1 MFLLPGRNALF
12 RGHRDSPWHID
23 TQVGK
28 TMSGSTRRG
37 FIAGTAAL
45 GGAALIGSPATAE
58 VTSKEGARESAVIL
72 PGDARYEDLVLRRTS
87 ERFFPRPELFR
98 LPTTTEQ
105 VLRAVDGAV
114 RAGKRVT
121 VRSGGHCYENFV
133 GDGAEV
139 IIDLSAM
146 RQVTFD
152 RHRNAFMIEPG
163 ASLWTVFER
172 LYLGWGVTIPGG
184 QCGGVAAGG
193 HIQGGG
199 YGALSRQFGSVVD
212 YLYAVEVVVVD
223 RSGRARVVVATREP
237 GDKNR
242 DLWWAHTGGGGGNF
256 GVVTRYWMRTPGA
269 PGNDPAR
276 LLPKPP
282 AETLGATIVWS
293 WHDVTEESFH
303 RLLRNYGEWHE
314 RNSAPDSRYT
324 SLFSLLLLARR
335 DNGADP
341 GALAMVTSMD
351 GSPPDADQL
360 LSDYLAEVTDSVP
373 GAITVQPPHRLPWL
387 AGVKAGSLDQAEESG
402 MFKAKAAY
410 LRKRFTDQQIGT
422 AYTYLTSTDH
432 DNERAVL
439 LLVSYGGKVNTVAPD
454 ATAMPQRDSIMKA
467 IYTVTWTDPNGE
479 QANLDWIRRW
489 YSAMYQ
495 DTGGVPVPNS
505 ANDGSYINYPD
516 LDTTDPQWNKSG
528 VPWHTLYYKGNY
540 RKLQQVKVRWDPRDV
555 FHHAMSIKLPPH

>member
-1 MFLLPGRNALF
+1 
-12 RGHRDSPWHID
+12 
-23 TQVGK
+23 
-28 TMSGSTRRG
+28 MSGPTRRG

-45 GGAALIGSPATAE
+45 GGAALIGRPATAAMPAAAD
-58 VTSKEGARESAVIL
+58 VRESAVIL
-72 PGDARYEDLVLRRTS
+72 PSDARYEDLVLRRTS

-105 VLRAVDGAV
+105 VVHAVSAAV

-121 VRSGGHCYENFV
+121 VRSGGHCYENLV

-199 YGALSRQFGSVVD
+199 YGPLSRRFGSVVD

-223 RSGRARVVVATREP
+223 RAGRARAVVATREP
-237 GDKNR
+237 DDENR

-269 PGNDPAR
+269 TGTDPTR

-282 AETLGATIVWS
+282 AVTLGTTIGWS
-293 WHDVTEESFH
+293 WRDVTEESFH

-314 RNSAPDSRYT
+314 RNSAPDSRYD
-324 SLFSLLLLARR
+324 SLFSPLLIARR
-335 DNGADP
+335 DTGADP
-341 GALAMVTSMD
+341 GGFVMVPTMD
-351 GSPPDADQL
+351 GVRPDADRL
-360 LSDYLAEVTDSVP
+360 LRDYVAEVTAGVP
-373 GAITVQPPHRLPWL
+373 GTTTLRPPHRLPWL
-387 AGVKAGSLDQAEESG
+387 AAVKAGSLSQADESG

-410 LRKRFTDQQIGT
+410 LRKRFTDEQIRT

-432 DNERAVL
+432 DNERALL

-454 ATAMPQRDSIMKA
+454 ATVLSQRDSIMKV

-489 YSAMYQ
+489 YRAMYE
-495 DTGGVPVPNS
+495 DTGGVPVPNGV
-505 ANDGSYINYPD
+505 NDGTYINYPD
-516 LDTTDPQWNKSG
+516 IDTTDPMWNTSG
-528 VPWHTLYYKGNY
+528 APWHALYYKENY
-540 RKLQQVKVRWDPRDV
+540 PKLQQVKARWDPRDV
-555 FHHAMSIKLPPH
+555 FHHAMSVRLPR

>member
-1 MFLLPGRNALF
+1 MTGP
-12 RGHRDSPWHID
+12 
-23 TQVGK
+23 
-28 TMSGSTRRG
+28 TRRG

-45 GGAALIGSPATAE
+45 GSAALVGSAATAD
-58 VTSKEGARESAVIL
+58 VAAEGSGHESPVIL

-87 ERFFPRPELFR
+87 ERFFPRPGYFR

-105 VLRAVDGAV
+105 VVRAVDDAV

-146 RQVTFD
+146 RQVAFD
-152 RHRNAFMIEPG
+152 RHRDAFVIEPG
-163 ASLWTVFER
+163 ATLWEVFER

-199 YGALSRQFGSVVD
+199 YGPLSRRFGSVVD

-223 RSGRARVVVATREP
+223 RAGRARAVVATREP
-237 GDKNR
+237 GDGNR

-269 PGNDPAR
+269 TGDDPAR

-282 AETLGATIVWS
+282 AVTLGATIGWN
-293 WHDVTEESFH
+293 WRDVTEESFH

-314 RNSAPDSRYT
+314 RNSAPDSRYAG
-324 SLFSLLLLARR
+324 LFSPMLITRR
-335 DNGADP
+335 DTGADP
-341 GALAMVTSMD
+341 GGFAMVATMD
-351 GSPPDADQL
+351 GSLPDADRL
-360 LSDYLAEVTDSVP
+360 LRDYLAEVTEGVP
-373 GAITVQPPHRLPWL
+373 GTITVRPPHRLPWL
-387 AGVKAGSLDQAEESG
+387 AAVKAGSLSQTDESG

-410 LRKRFTDQQIGT
+410 LRKRFTDEQIKT

-432 DNERAVL
+432 DNERALL
-439 LLVSYGGKVNTVAPD
+439 LLVSYGGKVNTVGPD
-454 ATAMPQRDSIMKA
+454 ATALPQRDSVMKA
-467 IYTVTWTDPNGE
+467 IYTVTWTDPNRE

-495 DTGGVPVPNS
+495 DTGGVPVPNGV
-505 ANDGSYINYPD
+505 NDGSYINYPD
-516 LDTTDPQWNKSG
+516 VDTVDPKWNKSG
-528 VPWHTLYYKGNY
+528 VPWHTLYYKENY
-540 RKLQQVKVRWDPRDV
+540 RELQQVKARWDPRDV
-555 FHHAMSIKLPPH
+555 FHHAMSIKLPDR

>member
-1 MFLLPGRNALF
+1 MG
-12 RGHRDSPWHID
+12 
-23 TQVGK
+23 
-28 TMSGSTRRG
+28 GS
-37 FIAGTAAL
+37 AN
-45 GGAALIGSPATAE
+45 AE
-58 VTSKEGARESAVIL
+58 VASATGVPDPVPIG
-72 PGDARYEDLVLRRTS
+72 PGDARYDDLVLRRTS
-87 ERFFPRPELFR
+87 ERFFPRPDFFR

-105 VLRAVDGAV
+105 VVRAVDDAM
-114 RAGKRVT
+114 RAGKRIT

-146 RQVTFD
+146 RRVTFD
-152 RHRNAFMIEPG
+152 RRRHAFMIEPG
-163 ASLWTVFER
+163 ATLWDVFER

-199 YGALSRQFGSVVD
+199 YGPLSRKFGSVVD

-223 RSGRARVVVATREP
+223 RSGRARAVVATREH
-237 GDKNR
+237 GDEHR

-269 PGNDPAR
+269 TGNDSAG

-282 AETLGATIVWS
+282 AVTLGATVGWS
-293 WHDVTEESFH
+293 WRDVTEESFH

-314 RNSAPDSRYT
+314 RNSAPDSPCA
-324 SLFSLLLLARR
+324 SLFSPLLLARR
-335 DNGADP
+335 GTGADP
-341 GALAMVTSMD
+341 GGFAMVPALD
-351 GSPPDADQL
+351 GTLPDAERL
-360 LSDYLAEVTDSVP
+360 LRDYLAEVTE
-373 GAITVQPPHRLPWL
+373 GVQGTTTIAPPRRLPWL
-387 AGVKAGSLDQAEESG
+387 AAVRAGSLSQADESG

-410 LRKRFTDQQIGT
+410 LRKRFTDEQIRT

-432 DNERAVL
+432 DNERALL

-454 ATAMPQRDSIMKA
+454 ATALPQRDSVMKA

-489 YSAMYQ
+489 YRAMYR
-495 DTGGVPVPNS
+495 DTGGVPVPDGV
-505 ANDGSYINYPD
+505 NDGSYINYPD
-516 LDTTDPQWNKSG
+516 IDTTDPEWNTSG
-528 VPWHTLYYKGNY
+528 VPWHTLYYKENY
-540 RKLQQVKVRWDPRDV
+540 RKLQQVKARWDPRDV
-555 FHHAMSIKLPPH
+555 FHHAMSITLPH

>member
-1 MFLLPGRNALF
+1 
-12 RGHRDSPWHID
+12 
-23 TQVGK
+23 
-28 TMSGSTRRG
+28 MSGPTRRG

-45 GGAALIGSPATAE
+45 GSAALIGGEASAE
-58 VTSKEGARESAVIL
+58 VAPGVRVPESALIP
-72 PGDARYEDLVLRRTS
+72 PGDARYDDLVLRRTS
-87 ERFFPRPELFR
+87 ERFFPRPEYFR

-105 VLRAVDGAV
+105 VERAVNDAV

-139 IIDLSAM
+139 IIDMSAM
-146 RQVTFD
+146 RQITFD
-152 RHRNAFMIEPG
+152 RRRNAFMVEPG
-163 ASLWTVFER
+163 ASLWEVFQR

-223 RSGRARVVVATREP
+223 RAGRARTVVATREP
-237 GDKNR
+237 GDENR

-256 GVVTRYWMRTPGA
+256 GVVTRYWLRSADASGS
-269 PGNDPAR
+269 

-282 AETLGATIVWS
+282 AVTLGATVGWS
-293 WHDVTEESFH
+293 WRDITEESFH

-314 RNSAPDSRYT
+314 RNSAPDSRYA
-324 SLFSLLLLARR
+324 SLFSLMLITRR
-335 DNGADP
+335 NTGDDP
-341 GALAMVTSMD
+341 GGFAMVTTLD
-351 GSPPDADQL
+351 GSRPDADQL
-360 LSDYLAEVTDSVP
+360 LRDYLAEVTEGVA
-373 GAITVQPPHRLPWL
+373 GTITLVPPHRLPWL
-387 AGVKAGSLDQAEESG
+387 AAVKAGSLSQADESG

-410 LRKRFTDQQIGT
+410 LRKRFTDEQIRT
-422 AYTYLTSTDH
+422 AHSYLTSTDH
-432 DNERAVL
+432 NNERALL

-454 ATAMPQRDSIMKA
+454 ATALAQRDSIMKA

-489 YSAMYQ
+489 YSAMYK
-495 DTGGVPVPNS
+495 DTGGVPVPGGV
-505 ANDGSYINYPD
+505 NDGSYINYPD
-516 LDTTDPQWNKSG
+516 TDTTDPEWNTSR
-528 VPWHTLYYKGNY
+528 VPWHTLYYKDNY
-540 RKLQQVKVRWDPRDV
+540 PRLQQVKARWDPRDV
-555 FHHAMSIKLPPH
+555 FHHAMSITMPLS